1 MLKANLFLQEGKK
14 NEDFWKNTYLGRY
27 KGKFYFSQFKS
38 GLKVSTTKRTKQS
51 QFTLNA
57 DRRKCQLA

>member
-1 MLKANLFLQEGKK
+1 MKIFL
-14 NEDFWKNTYLGRY
+14 KNTYLGRY
-27 KGKFYFSQFKS
+27 TGKFYFSQFKS